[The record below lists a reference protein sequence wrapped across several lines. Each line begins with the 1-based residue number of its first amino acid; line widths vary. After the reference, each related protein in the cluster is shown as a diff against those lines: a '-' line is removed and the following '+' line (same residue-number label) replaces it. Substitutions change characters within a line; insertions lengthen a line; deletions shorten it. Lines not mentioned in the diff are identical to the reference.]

1 MQARFFSPRS
11 PYIPPLPLETGS
23 HLATNPSS
31 PLLLLSPFVCLSLSL
46 PQSAPCQSERG
57 SPSPS
62 PSHLSFL
69 LQGEGKGRGGDRRS
83 RGQKFNLVLLSSSS
97 SSLPS
102 SSCFP
107 TIFFSLPEEIANKTR
122 CYFTPSHLET
132 YFRFELERGA
142 YEKAQNY
149 CAMIIMAP
157 LPTGGAG
164 ETERAVFLFPAQS
177 RYQGKTFFGV
187 VAYLIMR
194 TNMPLFPLD

>member
-1 MQARFFSPRS
+1 MFASRYIRVGGRMGGGREGPSSKGRTGEIELLPPPRAPLSFFASEVFLP
-11 PYIPPLPLETGS
+11 PLPLYPPLPLETGS

-69 LQGEGKGRGGDRRS
+69 LQGEGKGRGGGDRRS

-132 YFRFELERGA
+132 YFRFELERG
-142 YEKAQNY
+142 ESTRGHKITAQ
-149 CAMIIMAP
+149 
-157 LPTGGAG
+157 
-164 ETERAVFLFPAQS
+164 
-177 RYQGKTFFGV
+177 
-187 VAYLIMR
+187 
-194 TNMPLFPLD
+194 